1 MDRRAARRL
10 RRVRR
15 VLPLRRQRRTRAQE
29 RRGLHR
35 PARRLHP
42 RRPRDHD
49 LQQVRDCD
57 GVHGAETVSPLKLG
71 TYYVYL
77 LTNRNHNV
85 LYTGVTNNLERRLY
99 EHKNGLAEG
108 FTKRYRVHKLVYFE
122 TTSDV
127 KAAIAREKQIKSW
140 SRARKNALIE
150 AENPHW
156 RDLAEDWE

>member
-1 MDRRAARRL
+1 M
-10 RRVRR
+10 
-15 VLPLRRQRRTRAQE
+15 
-29 RRGLHR
+29 
-35 PARRLHP
+35 
-42 RRPRDHD
+42 
-49 LQQVRDCD
+49 
-57 GVHGAETVSPLKLG
+57 G

-140 SRARKNALIE
+140 SRARKNSLIE

-156 RDLAEDWE
+156 RDLTEDWK